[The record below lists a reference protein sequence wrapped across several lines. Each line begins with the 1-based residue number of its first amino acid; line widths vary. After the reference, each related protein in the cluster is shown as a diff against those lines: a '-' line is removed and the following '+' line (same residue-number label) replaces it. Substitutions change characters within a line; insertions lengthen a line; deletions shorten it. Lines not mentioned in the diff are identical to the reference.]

1 MRPVNE
7 RQAKRFAE
15 EPELIS
21 IRATRAL
28 LGDVSDKTVRRLV
41 KAGRIEAVKV
51 GARLCRGSRRSAA
64 SPEAND
70 ALRRKPLQ
78 QIHLQCAVVS
88 RNGEARPWQ
97 TQEMIEHQKISESA
111 ICFD

>member
-21 IRATRAL
+21 IRATQAL

-41 KAGRIEAVKV
+41 KAG
-51 GARLCRGSRRSAA
+51 GSK
-64 SPEAND
+64 
-70 ALRRKPLQ
+70 L
-78 QIHLQCAVVS
+78 
-88 RNGEARPWQ
+88 
-97 TQEMIEHQKISESA
+97 
-111 ICFD
+111 

>member
-1 MRPVNE
+1 MP
-7 RQAKRFAE
+7 
-15 EPELIS
+15 
-21 IRATRAL
+21 
-28 LGDVSDKTVRRLV
+28 RL
-41 KAGRIEAVKV
+41 AFGP
-51 GARLCRGSRRSAA
+51 AA

-97 TQEMIEHQKISESA
+97 TQEMIEHQEESRNGIA
-111 ICFD
+111 RSTPLMAAGNGRVWDFCQRYRIGRTKTYQLINASQA

>member
-1 MRPVNE
+1 MQLSTSLLESLQHILDKRTGWVSWPLQNTRENRRSFREVRSVNE

-21 IRATRAL
+21 IRATQAL

-51 GARLCRGSRRSAA
+51 GARIMPRLASVRSFARG
-64 SPEAND
+64 
-70 ALRRKPLQ
+70 
-78 QIHLQCAVVS
+78 
-88 RNGEARPWQ
+88 G
-97 TQEMIEHQKISESA
+97 
-111 ICFD
+111 

>member
-1 MRPVNE
+1 MKPVNE

-21 IRATRAL
+21 IRATQAL

-51 GARLCRGSRRSAA
+51 GTRIMPRLASVRSFARG
-64 SPEAND
+64 
-70 ALRRKPLQ
+70 
-78 QIHLQCAVVS
+78 
-88 RNGEARPWQ
+88 G
-97 TQEMIEHQKISESA
+97 
-111 ICFD
+111 